1 MRDVSYFGVFHIG
14 RYNTSSIKKL
24 EKMMN
29 HKKEFTGPNFAY
41 ILELYEQYRANP
53 NSVDEE
59 SRRLFQDWSPLNGD
73 TAPRDVSNASLP
85 MVNLSAI
92 TGAVHLARSIR
103 SYGYL
108 SADLNPLENT
118 PKENRLVSL
127 EFHGLTPA
135 DLASLPASV
144 LSISGAQIDGNA
156 QDAIERLRSIYS
168 GSIGYDYG
176 HIRTPEER
184 DWLYQTA
191 ESGVYRQQAFD
202 KKKLLERLSQVEA
215 FELFLHRI
223 YPGKT
228 RFSVEGLDMLIPML
242 DEIVDSAANER
253 IPTVF
258 MGMAHRGRLNV
269 LAHILHK
276 PYTQILAEFADPKG
290 RATTWD
296 ELGWTGDVKYHMG
309 AQKKVGS
316 DKETHTI
323 IHMPA
328 NPSHLEQIDP
338 ILVGMARANNTKVN
352 RGGAPKYENVSLPVL
367 IHGDASFIGQGIV
380 AETLN
385 FSRVQGY
392 ATSGTLHIVA
402 NNQLGFTANGD
413 ESRSSLHASDLAEG
427 FEIPVI
433 HVNAD
438 DPIACLEAVKTAF
451 AYRQKFQKDFVI
463 NLIGYRRYGH
473 NEGDEPRFT
482 QPVMYKKIDA
492 HPTVRKIWAS
502 KLEEEN
508 LINQNEAEE
517 ILQSFLKNLQQ
528 ASEQLDAEK
537 ALVEPLPQPP
547 PKGAAQKVK
556 TAVTQ
561 KRLKDLNG
569 NLLQF
574 PDGFQLNPK
583 LVKSIEKRKTLF
595 NDAQAK
601 IDWAT
606 AEELAFASILEDG
619 IPIRLT
625 GQDSARGTFS
635 QRHAMFYDSE
645 TGEPH
650 IPLQTIPQAKAAFE
664 VLNSPLS
671 EAGAIGFEIG
681 YSLAAPE
688 RLVIWEA
695 QYGDFVNNAQG
706 VIDEF
711 LLSARAK
718 WGLTPSLVL
727 LLPHGNEG
735 QGPDHSSARIER
747 FLGLAA
753 ETNVRIAYPS
763 TAAQYFHLLRRQ
775 ALIVETDPLP
785 LVVFTPKGLLRHP
798 LTSSSIEE
806 LSSSKWERVIDDSNL
821 PGKKSDVRNLILCS
835 GRIYVDLVT
844 SELRKE
850 NKDDAVVRVEQL
862 YPFPEK
868 QLQELLGEYPNLE
881 RLIWAQEEPLNMGAW
896 NYLRPLLKDLAG
908 NDLSVHYV
916 GRPESSSPS
925 EGSTTLYRINQKY
938 LIEQAFAIEKQL
950 KTSSVVKTR
959 G

>member
-1 MRDVSYFGVFHIG
+1 
-14 RYNTSSIKKL
+14 
-24 EKMMN
+24 MN
-29 HKKEFTGPNFAY
+29 QKKEFYGPNFAY
-41 ILELYEQYRANP
+41 ILELYQKYQANP
-53 NSVDEE
+53 NAVDEE
-59 SRRLFQDWSPLNGD
+59 SRRLFQDWSPLDGD
-73 TAPRDVSNASLP
+73 TASPVAASFP
-85 MVNLSAI
+85 TVNLTAVS
-92 TGAVHLARSIR
+92 GAVNLARSIR

-108 SADLNPLENT
+108 SANLNPLESEQT
-118 PKENRLVSL
+118 ENPLVSL
-127 EFHGLTPA
+127 DFHKLTQA
-135 DLASLPASV
+135 DLASLPASLLNV
-144 LSISGAQIDGNA
+144 SGAQAENA
-156 QDAIERLRSIYS
+156 LEAIEILRSIYS
-168 GSIGYDYG
+168 GSIGYDYA
-176 HIRTPEER
+176 HVRIPEER
-184 DWLYQTA
+184 DWLYHNA
-191 ESGVYRQQAFD
+191 ESGAYRQQTID

-228 RFSVEGLDMLIPML
+228 RFSVEGLDMLIPLL
-242 DEIVDSAANER
+242 DEIVDASAREK
-253 IPTVF
+253 IPSVLI
-258 MGMAHRGRLNV
+258 GMAHRGRLNV

-309 AQKKVGS
+309 AQKKVGD
-316 DKETHTI
+316 DKESYTT

-338 ILVGMARANNTKVN
+338 VLVGMARAINTKVE
-352 RGGAPKYENVSLPVL
+352 RGGVPAYENASLPVL
-367 IHGDASFIGQGIV
+367 IHGDASFAGQGIV

-385 FSRVQGY
+385 FSRVHGY
-392 ATSGTLHIVA
+392 TTSGTLHIVS
-402 NNQLGFTANGD
+402 NNQLGFTANEE

-438 DPIACLEAVKTAF
+438 DPLACLEAVKTAF
-451 AYRQKFQKDFVI
+451 AYRQKFHKDFVV

-482 QPVMYKKIDA
+482 QPVMYRKIDK
-492 HPTVRKIWAS
+492 HPSVRKIWAG
-502 KLEEEN
+502 KLESEN
-508 LINQNEAEE
+508 LIQQGEAEE
-517 ILQSFLKNLQQ
+517 MLQGFLKNLQQ

-537 ALVEPLPQPP
+537 ALVEPLPHPP
-547 PKGAAQKVK
+547 PRGAAQKVK
-556 TAVTQ
+556 TSVTE
-561 KRLKDLNG
+561 KRLKELNRS
-569 NLLQF
+569 LFQF
-574 PDGFQLNPK
+574 PENFHLNSK
-583 LVKSIEKRKTLF
+583 LVKATEKRKTLF
-595 NDAQAK
+595 DDPRAR
-601 IDWAT
+601 IDWAA
-606 AEELAFASILEDG
+606 AEELAYASILEDG
-619 IPIRLT
+619 IAIRLT

-635 QRHAMFYDSE
+635 QRHAVFYDSE
-645 TGEPH
+645 TGTPYT
-650 IPLQTIPQAKAAFE
+650 PLQALPQAKAAFE

-695 QYGDFVNNAQG
+695 QYGDFVNNAQS

-711 LLSARAK
+711 LLSSRAK

-775 ALIVETDPLP
+775 ALLLKTDPLP
-785 LVVFTPKGLLRHP
+785 LIVFTPKGLLRHP
-798 LTSSSIEE
+798 LTTSPAEE
-806 LSSSKWERVIDDSNL
+806 LSAGGWQRVLDDSSL
-821 PGKKSDVRNLILCS
+821 PGERSDVKNLILCS
-835 GRIYVDLVT
+835 GRIYVDLVN

-850 NKDDAVVRVEQL
+850 NPDDAIVRVEQL
-862 YPFPEK
+862 YPFPVK
-868 QLQELLGEYPNLE
+868 QLQELLGEYPNAE
-881 RLIWAQEEPLNMGAW
+881 RLIWVQEEPFNMGAW
-896 NYLRPLLKDLAG
+896 NYLRPLLRGLTDGKLP
-908 NDLSVHYV
+908 VHYV

-925 EGSTTLYRINQKY
+925 EGSTTLYRINQQS

-950 KTSSVVKTR
+950 QTSSVVKTR

>member
-1 MRDVSYFGVFHIG
+1 
-14 RYNTSSIKKL
+14 
-24 EKMMN
+24 MN

-41 ILELYEQYRANP
+41 ILELYEQYQANP

-59 SRRLFQDWSPLNGD
+59 SRRLFQNWSPLYSD
-73 TAPRDVSNASLP
+73 SASQDVPNASLP
-85 MVNLSAI
+85 TVNLSAI

-108 SADLNPLENT
+108 SANLNPLDNA

-135 DLASLPASV
+135 DLANLPASV
-144 LSISGAQIDGNA
+144 LSVSDAPIDGNA
-156 QDAIERLRSIYS
+156 RDAIERLRAIYS
-168 GSIGYDYG
+168 GTIGYDYG

-191 ESGVYRQQAFD
+191 ESGVYRQPSLD

-228 RFSVEGLDMLIPML
+228 RFSIEGLDMLIPML
-242 DEIVDSAANER
+242 DEIVDSAAREKM
-253 IPTVF
+253 PKVF
-258 MGMAHRGRLNV
+258 IGMAHRGRLNV

-276 PYTQILAEFADPKG
+276 PYTQILAEFADPKN
-290 RATTWD
+290 RATTWN

-309 AQKKVGS
+309 AQKLVGG
-316 DKETHTI
+316 DEETHTV

-338 ILVGMARANNTKVN
+338 VLVGMARATNTKAD
-352 RGGAPKYENVSLPVL
+352 RGGAPTYENVSLPVL

-392 ATSGTLHIVA
+392 TTSGTLHIVA
-402 NNQLGFTANGD
+402 NNQLGFTATGA

-427 FEIPVI
+427 FEIPII

-492 HPTVRKIWAS
+492 HPTVRKIWAK

-508 LINQNEAEE
+508 VLNENEAEE
-517 ILQSFLKNLQQ
+517 ILQGFLKILQQ
-528 ASEQLDAEK
+528 ANEQLDAEK

-561 KRLKDLNG
+561 KRLKDLNAS
-569 NLLQF
+569 LTQIPESF
-574 PDGFQLNPK
+574 HLNPK
-583 LVKSIEKRKTLF
+583 LIKSIEKRKTLF
-595 NDAQAK
+595 HDAQAK

-635 QRHAMFYDSE
+635 QRHAVFYDSE
-645 TGEPH
+645 TGECH
-650 IPLQTIPQAKAAFE
+650 LPLQAIPQAKAAFE

-681 YSLAAPE
+681 YNLAAPE

-718 WGLTPSLVL
+718 WGCAPSLVL

-735 QGPDHSSARIER
+735 QGPDHSSGRIER

-753 ETNVRIAYPS
+753 EINVRIASPT

-775 ALIVETDPLP
+775 ALLLKTDPLP
-785 LVVFTPKGLLRHP
+785 LIVFTPKGLLRHP
-798 LTSSSIEE
+798 LTASSVEE
-806 LSSSKWERVIDDSNL
+806 LTFGKWQRVIDDTNL
-821 PGKKSDVRNLILCS
+821 AGKKSDVKNLILCS
-835 GRIYVDLVT
+835 GRIYVDLVA
-844 SELRKE
+844 SELRKGS
-850 NKDDAVVRVEQL
+850 KDEAVVRVEQL
-862 YPFPEK
+862 YPFPIN
-868 QLQELLGEYPNLE
+868 QLQKLLATYPNLE
-881 RLIWAQEEPLNMGAW
+881 RLIWVQEEPFNMGAW
-896 NYLRPLLKDLAG
+896 NYLRPLLRELTEGKLP
-908 NDLSVHYV
+908 VHYV
-916 GRPESSSPS
+916 GRPESSSPA
-925 EGSTTLYRINQKY
+925 EGSTTLYRINQQS
-938 LIEQAFAIEKQL
+938 LLEQAFAFEKPLQ
-950 KTSSVVKTR
+950 TSSVVKTR

>member
-1 MRDVSYFGVFHIG
+1 
-14 RYNTSSIKKL
+14 
-24 EKMMN
+24 MN
-29 HKKEFTGPNFAY
+29 QKKEFYGPNFAY
-41 ILELYEQYRANP
+41 ILELYQKYQANP
-53 NSVDEE
+53 NAVNEE
-59 SRRLFQDWSPLNGD
+59 SRRLFQSWSPLDDD
-73 TAPRDVSNASLP
+73 TASPVAASFP
-85 MVNLSAI
+85 TVNLTAVS
-92 TGAVHLARSIR
+92 GAVNLARSIR

-108 SADLNPLENT
+108 SANLNPLESEQT
-118 PKENRLVSL
+118 ENPLVSL
-127 EFHGLTPA
+127 DFHKLTQA
-135 DLASLPASV
+135 DLASLPAS
-144 LSISGAQIDGNA
+144 LLNISGAQAENA
-156 QDAIERLRSIYS
+156 LEAIEILRSIYS
-168 GSIGYDYG
+168 GSIGYDYA
-176 HIRTPEER
+176 HVRIPEER
-184 DWLYQTA
+184 DWLYHNA
-191 ESGVYRQQAFD
+191 ESGAYRQQTID

-228 RFSVEGLDMLIPML
+228 RFSVEGLDMLIPLL
-242 DEIVDSAANER
+242 DEIVDASAREK
-253 IPTVF
+253 IPSVLI
-258 MGMAHRGRLNV
+258 GMAHRGRLNV

-309 AQKKVGS
+309 AQKKVGD
-316 DKETHTI
+316 DKESYTT

-338 ILVGMARANNTKVN
+338 VLVGMARAINTKVE
-352 RGGAPKYENVSLPVL
+352 RGGAPAYENASLPVL
-367 IHGDASFIGQGIV
+367 IHGDASFAGQGIV

-385 FSRVQGY
+385 FSRVHGY
-392 ATSGTLHIVA
+392 TTSGTLHIVS
-402 NNQLGFTANGD
+402 NNQLGFTANEE

-438 DPIACLEAVKTAF
+438 DPLACLEAVKTAF
-451 AYRQKFQKDFVI
+451 AYRQKFHKDFVV

-482 QPVMYKKIDA
+482 QPVMYRKIDK
-492 HPTVRKIWAS
+492 HPSVRKIWAG
-502 KLEEEN
+502 KLESEN
-508 LINQNEAEE
+508 LIQQGEAEE
-517 ILQSFLKNLQQ
+517 MLQGFLKNLQQ

-537 ALVEPLPQPP
+537 ALVEPLPHPP
-547 PKGAAQKVK
+547 PRGAAQKVK
-556 TAVTQ
+556 TSVTQ
-561 KRLKDLNG
+561 KRLKELNRS
-569 NLLQF
+569 LFQF
-574 PDGFQLNPK
+574 PENFHLNSK
-583 LVKSIEKRKTLF
+583 LVKATEKRKTLF
-595 NDAQAK
+595 DDPRAR
-601 IDWAT
+601 IDWAA
-606 AEELAFASILEDG
+606 AEELAYASILEDG
-619 IPIRLT
+619 IAIRLT

-635 QRHAMFYDSE
+635 QRHAVFYDSE
-645 TGEPH
+645 TGTPYT
-650 IPLQTIPQAKAAFE
+650 PLQALPQAKAAFE

-695 QYGDFVNNAQG
+695 QYGDFVNNAQS

-711 LLSARAK
+711 LLSSRAK

-775 ALIVETDPLP
+775 ALLLKTDPLP
-785 LVVFTPKGLLRHP
+785 LIVFTPKGLLRHP
-798 LTSSSIEE
+798 LTTSPAEE
-806 LSSSKWERVIDDSNL
+806 LSAGGWQRVLDDSSL
-821 PGKKSDVRNLILCS
+821 PGERSDVRNLILCS
-835 GRIYVDLVT
+835 GRIYVDLVN

-850 NKDDAVVRVEQL
+850 NPDDAIVRVEQL
-862 YPFPEK
+862 YPFPAK
-868 QLQELLGEYPNLE
+868 QLQDLLDEYPNVE
-881 RLIWAQEEPLNMGAW
+881 RLIWVQEEPFNMGAW
-896 NYLRPLLKDLAG
+896 NYLRPLLRGLTDGKLP
-908 NDLSVHYV
+908 VHYV

-925 EGSTTLYRINQKY
+925 EGSTTLYRINQQS

-950 KTSSVVKTR
+950 QTSSVVKTR